1 MSAIDL
7 DALRF
12 GKKWLAWIYSDMKR
26 PRSRLNV
33 RIEYGYWVAFAVA
46 NRK

>member
-7 DALRF
+7 DALLV
-12 GKKWLAWIYSDMKR
+12 GKKWLVWIYSGVKR
-26 PRSRLNV
+26 PRGRLNV